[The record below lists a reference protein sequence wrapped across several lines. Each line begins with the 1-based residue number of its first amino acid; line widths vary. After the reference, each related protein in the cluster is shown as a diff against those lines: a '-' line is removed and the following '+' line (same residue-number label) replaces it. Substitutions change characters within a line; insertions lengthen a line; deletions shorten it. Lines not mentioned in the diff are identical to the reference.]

1 MAYHR
6 NNNKKK
12 KNILLYQVYNIIHC
26 AAVPN
31 QLNISKLELQK
42 CSRFCFLLEIIAS
55 FIFY

>member
-6 NNNKKK
+6 NNYKKK
-12 KNILLYQVYNIIHC
+12 IILLYRVYNIIHC

-42 CSRFCFLLEIIAS
+42 CNRFCFLLEIIAS